1 MLLEIAVR
9 IRMRLKKLK
18 MDELLCELERQ
29 FPPHVRVPFRELT
42 ASNFET
48 NSR

>member
-18 MDELLCELERQ
+18 MPTDELERQ
-29 FPPHVRVPFRELT
+29 FPQHVRVPFRELT